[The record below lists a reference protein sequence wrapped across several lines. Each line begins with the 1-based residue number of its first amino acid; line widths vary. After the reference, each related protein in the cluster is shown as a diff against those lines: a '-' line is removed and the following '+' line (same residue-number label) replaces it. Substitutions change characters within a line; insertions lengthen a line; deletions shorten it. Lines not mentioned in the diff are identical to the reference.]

1 MQIYKNLLSE
11 PELKFVND
19 ILSKQ
24 AWGFGFISN
33 DVNLPIWNFSKEI
46 GRPVA
51 ELISS
56 KFEGYSLQDFHIN
69 GQTQNQSTAV
79 HDDASQGATH
89 AVVFFPYFWDY
100 FWGGRLHILGDNET
114 HIITPQRN
122 MAVMFDSNIPHYTDA
137 PLTKDLRVSVGLKLT
152 IASC

>member
-1 MQIYKNLLSE
+1 MQVKNNLLTE
-11 PELKFVND
+11 TELKIVSE

-33 DVNLPIWNFSKEI
+33 DVNLPIWNFSKDV

-51 ELISS
+51 ELIAS
-56 KFEGYSLQDFHIN
+56 KFEGLSLQDFHIN
-69 GQTQNQSTAV
+69 GQTQSQMTAV

-100 FWGGRLHILGDNET
+100 FWGGRLHILAEEAT

-122 MAVMFDSNIPHYTDA
+122 MAVMFDARTPHFTEA
-137 PLTKDLRVSVGLKLT
+137 PITKELRVSIGLKLK
-152 IASC
+152 